1 MADSDGQDLGEIIE
15 TLESLENGLIEYEE
29 AFDAR
34 RGDSSRIH
42 ILFRYAHNL
51 KSTLAMVR
59 KEHSSELIHSVENT
73 FDLIRSGKMEAS
85 RELIDRSLD
94 AIDLIK
100 ANLFRENEADEELQE
115 LKALFDG
122 FKEAPQEN
130 KASEI
135 SILLSEEEKAAT
147 TEALVRGEK
156 LYQIEKLIKTD
167 ISKENYEK
175 LPIFNDVREI
185 GTLIAV
191 RPAYEDMEK
200 AGDETTVKILFA
212 SDKTEDELFF
222 HIFDPFQKVELPGIE
237 EAGQETARE
246 EPAAAPAPPKPK
258 TAAPYLQI
266 LIVEDD
272 FSTRHL
278 ESKILEEFGNC
289 EIAVNGDEAIRAFEK
304 RALSGTPYDVIF
316 LDILIPEPDGHAV
329 LKTIREFE
337 EERNIHGFE
346 RSRVIVVSNLRDMEN
361 IFRSFRRQSD
371 SYIIK
376 PVTKKKV
383 ERELKRLKLL

>member
-1 MADSDGQDLGEIIE
+1 M
-15 TLESLENGLIEYEE
+15 
-29 AFDAR
+29 
-34 RGDSSRIH
+34 
-42 ILFRYAHNL
+42 
-51 KSTLAMVR
+51 
-59 KEHSSELIHSVENT
+59 
-73 FDLIRSGKMEAS
+73 
-85 RELIDRSLD
+85 
-94 AIDLIK
+94 
-100 ANLFRENEADEELQE
+100 
-115 LKALFDG
+115 
-122 FKEAPQEN
+122 
-130 KASEI
+130 
-135 SILLSEEEKAAT
+135 
-147 TEALVRGEK
+147 
-156 LYQIEKLIKTD
+156 
-167 ISKENYEK
+167 
-175 LPIFNDVREI
+175 
-185 GTLIAV
+185 
-191 RPAYEDMEK
+191 
-200 AGDETTVKILFA
+200 KILFA
-212 SDKTEDELFF
+212 SDKTEDDLFF

-237 EAGQETARE
+237 EVRQE
-246 EPAAAPAPPKPK
+246 AAPPD
-258 TAAPYLQI
+258 LHI

-278 ESKILEEFGNC
+278 EATILEVYGNC

-304 RALSGTPYDVIF
+304 RALGGTPYDVIF